1 MTESNIGLRTGTS
14 GTELPVTHANELIYA
29 LVSSS
34 VIMEQLQLYHEVVQG
49 TIWEKTEQAWH
60 RQSSQSVVVIIIS
73 VMSPKKKGTRN

>member
-1 MTESNIGLRTGTS
+1 MSLMTESNIGLRTGTS

-49 TIWEKTEQAWH
+49 TIWENRTG
-60 RQSSQSVVVIIIS
+60 R
-73 VMSPKKKGTRN
+73 GTGRAVNQWWLS